1 MGYREGRQSQKV
13 LLISWQKVPPALAQ
27 PAPAAHFFIAKTS
40 FGTQQANH
48 WHTRRMAGLGQRI
61 VIGLFFRSL
70 HPRPGLCLHAGRAGA
85 GAATGHGHLHENAQP
100 LRACERAS
108 VRTWECANSANVQA
122 AEMRNLRLHRDR
134 FQRRCGTFR
143 RPLPLLSL
151 SKRPTA
157 ECKKSADANNTFP
170 FAKRERSDGS

>member
-27 PAPAAHFFIAKTS
+27 PAPAAHFFIAKTGC
-40 FGTQQANH
+40 GTQQANH

-100 LRACERAS
+100 LRACERA
-108 VRTWECANSANVQA
+108 NVG
-122 AEMRNLRLHRDR
+122 MRKQRKRASSTNAQPGLHRDR